1 MSIAEAFKDQVI
13 FLTGGTGKH
22 THTHTHTDRVASVSD
37 CLFTHGPFE
46 GFVGKALIEKLL
58 RSCPKLSKIY
68 VLLRPKKGVPIERR
82 LEELSKDSLFDRLY
96 RERPDAFAQVEA
108 ISGDCTE
115 LGLGI
120 SEADHKRLRNV
131 TVVYHSAASVRFDD
145 PLREAILINTRGTH
159 ELIKVALQWKKLKA
173 FIHVSTTYSNPTE
186 LEVEERI
193 YPPYADWRTTIKLAE
208 TYDSETLN
216 IYNLKCVRVFS
227 MFTIRLHSVYSSICH
242 IYTLYRYS
250 GFMPNTYTF
259 TKSLAEHVANDFKDQ
274 LPISIFR
281 PSIVISTL
289 EEPVPGWADNF
300 NGPTGM
306 LVACGIGI
314 LRSQNTNPHVVA
326 DFVPAD
332 VVTRALIIAAYKY
345 LQTPPVKGQPIDV
358 VNCATANISPITMGQ
373 VIDIGKRYIRQ
384 NPFEK
389 TLWLPGGSI
398 TKCPVLHFIRFI
410 TMHIMMAVVVDT
422 LLRLSNEKPFL
433 LKLQRRIFQAFQAL
447 HVFTVT
453 EWHFQ
458 NNNFRALHEMVN
470 PNEVYIFGFLQHS
483 NINYVEFFQN
493 GIRGAK
499 QFLMNESP
507 DSSSGAKMRIKIF
520 YVLDTL
526 CRIVVYGFLLRL
538 VYRFVMR
545 NFIA

>member
-13 FLTGGTGKH
+13 FVTGGT
-22 THTHTHTDRVASVSD
+22 
-37 CLFTHGPFE
+37 

-58 RSCPKLSKIY
+58 RSCPSLSKIY
-68 VLLRPKKGVPIERR
+68 VLLRPKKGVAIESR
-82 LEELSKDSLFDRLY
+82 LETLLKTSLFDRLR
-96 RERPDAFAQVEA
+96 REQPQTFAKVEA
-108 ISGDCTE
+108 IGGDCSE

-120 SEADHKRLRNV
+120 SEADHERLRNV
-131 TVVYHSAASVRFDD
+131 TIVYHSAASVRFDD

-208 TYDSETLN
+208 SYDAETLN
-216 IYNLKCVRVFS
+216 IYNLKCVREFCI
-227 MFTIRLHSVYSSICH
+227 FICIVYYSICCVSH
-242 IYTLYRYS
+242 RY
-250 GFMPNTYTF
+250 GNFQPNTYTF
-259 TKSLAEHVANDFKDQ
+259 TKSLAEHVVNDYKDQ

-306 LVACGIGI
+306 LVACGVGI
-314 LRSQNTNPHVVA
+314 LRSQNCDPYIVA

-332 VVTRALIIAAYKY
+332 VVVRGLIIAAYKY
-345 LQTPPVKGQPIDV
+345 LKAPPVKEQPIDV

-373 VIDIGKRYIRQ
+373 VIEIGKRYIRQ

-398 TKCPVLHFIRFI
+398 TLCPVLHFVRVSLALLLRAKNPREINRNRLQFI
-410 TMHIMMAVVVDT
+410 TMHIMMAIVVDT

-433 LKLQRRIFQAFQAL
+433 LKLQRRIFAAFQAL
-447 HVFTVT
+447 QVFAVT

-458 NNNFRALHEMVN
+458 NINFRALHEMVE
-470 PNEVYIFGFLQHS
+470 PKEIATFGFLQHS

-499 QFLMNESP
+499 EFLLNESP
-507 DSSSGAKMRIKIF
+507 DSSKGAKTRMKIF
-520 YVLDTL
+520 FVLDTV
-526 CRIVVYGFLLRL
+526 CRVLVYGFLLRL

>member
-13 FLTGGTGKH
+13 FVTGGT
-22 THTHTHTDRVASVSD
+22 
-37 CLFTHGPFE
+37 

-58 RSCPKLSKIY
+58 RSCPDLGKIY
-68 VLLRPKKGVPIERR
+68 VLLRPKKGVAIENR
-82 LEELSKDSLFDRLY
+82 LEDLLKTSLYDRLR
-96 RERPDAFAQVEA
+96 REQPQTLAKVEA
-108 ISGDCTE
+108 IGGDCTE

-120 SEADHKRLRNV
+120 GQADLERLRDV
-131 TVVYHSAASVRFDD
+131 TIVYHSAASVRFDD

-193 YPPYADWRTTIKLAE
+193 YPPYADWRTTIQLAE
-208 TYDSETLN
+208 NFDTETLN
-216 IYNLKCVRVFS
+216 IYNLK
-227 MFTIRLHSVYSSICH
+227 YSN
-242 IYTLYRYS
+242 
-250 GFMPNTYTF
+250 FQPNTYTF
-259 TKSLAEHVANDFKDQ
+259 TKSLAEHVANDYKDQ

-306 LVACGIGI
+306 LVACGVGI
-314 LRSQNTNPHVVA
+314 LRSQNCDPYIVA

-332 VVTRALIIAAYKY
+332 VVVRGLIIATYKY
-345 LQTPPVKGQPIDV
+345 LQAPPVKEQPIDV
-358 VNCATANISPITMGQ
+358 INCATANISPITMGQ
-373 VIDIGKRYIRQ
+373 VIEIGKRYIRQ

-398 TKCPVLHFIRFI
+398 TLCPVLHFVRFI
-410 TMHIMMAVVVDT
+410 TMHIMMAIVVDS

-433 LKLQRRIFQAFQAL
+433 LKLQRRIFAAFQAL
-447 HVFTVT
+447 QVFTVT

-458 NNNFRALHEMVN
+458 NENFRALHEMVP
-470 PNEVYIFGFLQHS
+470 PNEVAVFGFLQHS

-499 QFLMNESP
+499 EFLLSESP
-507 DSSSGAKMRIKIF
+507 DSSSGAKLRIKIF
-520 YVLDTL
+520 YVLDWL

-538 VYRFVMR
+538 IYRFVMR
-545 NFIA
+545 TFIA